1 MTKWFLLKKL
11 FTSMD
16 ETSSTTPTTPATPTS
31 NNSISPKGPWRRVLI
46 SIFGVIILLIS
57 WRWAVNHL
65 YTLPEHSISSFTS
78 ITTSLFYTISVVV
91 VFLVTGLTFF
101 SWTQSS
107 SVAANIA
114 EQINKT
120 VSETITR
127 TEGENKKP

>member
-1 MTKWFLLKKL
+1 MKWFLLKKL

-16 ETSSTTPTTPATPTS
+16 DTPSTTSSTPTTPTTSNPTP
-31 NNSISPKGPWRRVLI
+31 PRPWRRVFVSVL
-46 SIFGVIILLIS
+46 GIILLLVS

-107 SVAANIA
+107 SVVANIA

-120 VSETITR
+120 VSETITK